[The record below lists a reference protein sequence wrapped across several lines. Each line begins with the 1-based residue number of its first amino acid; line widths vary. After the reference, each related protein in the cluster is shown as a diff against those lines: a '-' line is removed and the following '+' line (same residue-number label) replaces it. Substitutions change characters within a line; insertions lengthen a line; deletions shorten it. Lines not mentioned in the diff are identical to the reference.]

1 MAEAKS
7 PGWARL
13 RCETTCTLEYLHQI
27 TRELENTPWSCSW
40 EILPDLDEQQKVTEE
55 IPEMDTEDPRPPSP
69 TDRPTTPNPP
79 DRPAKKEERADL
91 ELRAFRIQVEARKQ
105 RRKGR
110 GSASDPP
117 LQNGTISREILPAL
131 GLGPHTRKHVRNT
144 RGRRG
149 VSSLIVL
156 IILDCCRNKIDG

>member
-1 MAEAKS
+1 MAEATS

-40 EILPDLDEQQKVTEE
+40 EILPDLDEHKLTEE

-69 TDRPTTPNPP
+69 PDRPTPPNPP

-105 RRKGR
+105 RRTEARTGR
-110 GSASDPP
+110 IGSRQQLAGGVPWGCSGGAQRSYGDHLHPIRLRFHGKP
-117 LQNGTISREILPAL
+117 LF
-131 GLGPHTRKHVRNT
+131 
-144 RGRRG
+144 
-149 VSSLIVL
+149 
-156 IILDCCRNKIDG
+156 